1 MAKIELT
8 WDHLPRQAIERKYP
22 PRSKG
27 QDDGRRDLP
36 SSNSTIMSDCE
47 RESISAGEDHIK
59 DQIQKARPVL
69 NNSENKIDTTKTK
82 IETNSFHDLPIDL
95 KTSYSGEMSKFKQN
109 LEQDYEDW
117 KNANRDLESFK
128 DEHHISRE
136 PILKTSS
143 QILQSLAVIF
153 VLLAF
158 EIFANTNFL
167 KTALFGGKAQATVVS
182 ASIAIINVVVS
193 FLVGSILMRNINH
206 YKKSV
211 SNMAYF
217 FTGVYIAFYIWINF
231 SLGVYR
237 TRSEDEMLKFSLT
250 GENLDPQK
258 LLEFGRESMQPWL
271 YISDLN
277 LVGWA
282 LVIIGITFA
291 SIGLYDG
298 YQFDDK
304 YPGYGKIGKKENAKR
319 KTALQRIAAH
329 KSKIVNLFNDFNN
342 KAKSIHKIDMEN
354 IELWATEV
362 NTFQLYFI
370 SYQDAVME
378 WESDIKH
385 IVDEYRDNNLKYRQT
400 SAPSYFEKPFKFNEK
415 FYNAS
420 EMFSSMKNVFMN
432 DQDRNNLKNEMIT
445 LVQNHYNSCS
455 DKLDQLKSDI
465 ESNTE
470 DFIKP
475 YRII

>member
-27 QDDGRRDLP
+27 QDDGRRGLP

-59 DQIQKARPVL
+59 DQIQKARPIL

-95 KTSYSGEMSKFKQN
+95 KTFYSSEMSKFKQN

-128 DEHHISRE
+128 DDHQISRE
-136 PILKTSS
+136 PILKTTN
-143 QILQSLAVIF
+143 QILLSLAVMF
-153 VLLAF
+153 VLLAI

-182 ASIAIINVVVS
+182 ASIATINVVVS

-206 YKKSV
+206 FKKSV
-211 SNMAYF
+211 SSMAYF
-217 FTGVYIAFYIWINF
+217 FTGLYVTFYVWINF

-304 YPGYGKIGKKENAKR
+304 YPGYGKIGKKENSKR
-319 KTALQRIAAH
+319 KIALQRIADH
-329 KSKIVNLFNDFNN
+329 KLKIVNLFNDFNN
-342 KAKSIHKIDMEN
+342 QAKSIHKIDMEN

-378 WESDIKH
+378 WESDLKH
-385 IVDEYRDNNLKYRQT
+385 IIDEYRDNNLKYRQT
-400 SAPSYFEKPFKFNEK
+400 PAPSYFGKPFKFSEK

-432 DQDRNNLKNEMIT
+432 DQERNNLKNEMIK

>member
-27 QDDGRRDLP
+27 QDDGRRGLP

-59 DQIQKARPVL
+59 DQIQKARPIL

-95 KTSYSGEMSKFKQN
+95 KTSYSSEMSKFKQN

-128 DEHHISRE
+128 DDHQISRE
-136 PILKTSS
+136 PILKTTS
-143 QILQSLAVIF
+143 QILLSLAVMF
-153 VLLAF
+153 VLLAI

-182 ASIAIINVVVS
+182 ASIATINVVVS

-206 YKKSV
+206 FKKSV
-211 SNMAYF
+211 SSMAYF
-217 FTGVYIAFYIWINF
+217 FTGLYVTFYVWINF

-304 YPGYGKIGKKENAKR
+304 YPGYGKIGKKENSKR
-319 KTALQRIAAH
+319 KIALQRIADH
-329 KSKIVNLFNDFNN
+329 KLKIVNLFNDFNN
-342 KAKSIHKIDMEN
+342 QAKSIHKIDMEN

-378 WESDIKH
+378 WESDLKH
-385 IVDEYRDNNLKYRQT
+385 IIDEYRDNNLKYRQT
-400 SAPSYFEKPFKFNEK
+400 PAPSYFGKPFKFSEK

-432 DQDRNNLKNEMIT
+432 DQERNNLKNEMIK